1 MLLGIYKCT
10 FLVCLSLFWPRQYS
24 SNMSRV
30 LLIKCRVS
38 LMVWVEPQNQTLLE
52 WKIFISFF
60 AGCLKRRVLSFIL
73 LLASLVAILFS
84 FRSVVFS
91 PHPRVVVSGERYGS
105 TSRPDID
112 TLTQTLTV
120 RLSGMLDTSPF
131 IFIYFNIYY
140 PSHLLCFACK
150 YPEICDRCLVYSLM
164 FTMYVCACV
173 VSTFIARLLIS
184 FLWFSSLFF

>member
-1 MLLGIYKCT
+1 MVIFHSKSVWNASRHVQMY
-10 FLVCLSLFWPRQYS
+10 FS
-24 SNMSRV
+24 S
-30 LLIKCRVS
+30 LLIAVLTTTIFVQYVQSVAHQMSGLSHGVSWAAESNAPRV
-38 LMVWVEPQNQTLLE
+38 NN
-52 WKIFISFF
+52 FYFFF

-73 LLASLVAILFS
+73 LLASLVAILFI

-131 IFIYFNIYY
+131 MFIYFNMCY
-140 PSHLLCFACK
+140 PSHLLCFASNH
-150 YPEICDRCLVYSLM
+150 PEICDRCLVYSLM
-164 FTMYVCACV
+164 FTV
-173 VSTFIARLLIS
+173 
-184 FLWFSSLFF
+184 